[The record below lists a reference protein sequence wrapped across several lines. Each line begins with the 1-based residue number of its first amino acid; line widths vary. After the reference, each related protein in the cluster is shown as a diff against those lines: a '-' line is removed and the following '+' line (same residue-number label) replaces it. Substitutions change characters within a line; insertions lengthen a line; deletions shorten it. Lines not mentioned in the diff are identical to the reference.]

1 MSRGINQKF
10 KLYYLKEIMLRKT
23 DETHA
28 LTMPQI
34 LEALE
39 TAGAT
44 AERKVY
50 TPILKTSTNWELKLT
65 KSRKAST
72 RTIV

>member
-10 KLYYLKEIMLRKT
+10 KLYYLKDIMLRKT

-34 LEALE
+34 LDELE
-39 TAGAT
+39 
-44 AERKVY
+44 
-50 TPILKTSTNWELKLT
+50 KLGIKDGDT
-65 KSRKAST
+65 VRIYGFAFDYYK
-72 RTIV
+72 